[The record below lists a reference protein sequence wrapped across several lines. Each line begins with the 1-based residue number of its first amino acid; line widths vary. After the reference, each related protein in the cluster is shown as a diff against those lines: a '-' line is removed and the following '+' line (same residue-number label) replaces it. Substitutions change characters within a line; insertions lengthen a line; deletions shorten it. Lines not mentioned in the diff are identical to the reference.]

1 MPYQSVDETIAQKTD
16 RKKRLF
22 SSLKLNS
29 SKKRPLISII
39 TDKELSQAQVS
50 VLRQFNEATSTLNA
64 DFLILSD
71 SPMDGLP
78 NFKFLEFNLG
88 NRELVLEASDIII
101 AYDFNDLDEIFM
113 QGCVPICKER
123 EGALNYNAQ
132 EESGNSFIIKNDSVY
147 GLFEAT
153 VRAIETFKFPW
164 DFKHIVRTGM
174 RIQK

>member
-22 SSLKLNS
+22 GFLKLSNT
-29 SKKRPLISII
+29 KKRPLISII
-39 TDKELSQAQVS
+39 ADKELSQAQVS
-50 VLRQFNEATSTLNA
+50 VLRQFNEATSSLNA

-71 SPMDGLP
+71 SALDGLS
-78 NFKFLEFNLG
+78 NFHFIEFNLG
-88 NRELVLEASDIII
+88 NREMVLEASDLII
-101 AYDFNDLDEIFM
+101 AYDFNDLEEVFM

-123 EGALNYNAQ
+123 EGAQNYNAQ

-174 RIQK
+174 KIQK